1 MAMSGT
7 YVTVVTLKGT
17 AEKHYKRWRNET
29 NRFPDAIGHHIQGV
43 NVHDG
48 DWDSHGHGTIKIWNY
63 TRDGKE
69 EMFKERIEMDDEKM
83 AVTINGLEGH
93 VMEELK
99 VYVTTF
105 QFIPESEE
113 GCVCK
118 VSMVWEK
125 RNEDSPDPIKY
136 MKFVEKMV
144 ADMDDHI
151 LQDQE

>member
-1 MAMSGT
+1 
-7 YVTVVTLKGT
+7 
-17 AEKHYKRWRNET
+17 
-29 NRFPDAIGHHIQGV
+29 
-43 NVHDG
+43 
-48 DWDSHGHGTIKIWNY
+48 
-63 TRDGKE
+63 
-69 EMFKERIEMDDEKM
+69 MDDENM
-83 AVTINGLEGH
+83 VVTINGLEGH

-113 GCVCK
+113 GCVCQIT
-118 VSMVWEK
+118 MMWEK
-125 RNEDSPDPIKY
+125 RNEDSLEPINY